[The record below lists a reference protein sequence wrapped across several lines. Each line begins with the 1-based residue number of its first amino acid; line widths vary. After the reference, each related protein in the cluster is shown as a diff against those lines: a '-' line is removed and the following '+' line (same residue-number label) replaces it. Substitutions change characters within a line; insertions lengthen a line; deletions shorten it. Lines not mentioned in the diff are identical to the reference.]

1 MAPDVVA
8 DAIEVEEGGEQVLDL
23 VREALSL
30 SYENSVYTPVVQR
43 GGSGWV
49 EAVHDDGPVEEL
61 EAGLVEWVGGRV
73 VERVDA
79 GLEAGLGEEIQV
91 EEVDRMLVGEG

>member
-1 MAPDVVA
+1 
-8 DAIEVEEGGEQVLDL
+8 
-23 VREALSL
+23 
-30 SYENSVYTPVVQR
+30 
-43 GGSGWV
+43 
-49 EAVHDDGPVEEL
+49 VEEL